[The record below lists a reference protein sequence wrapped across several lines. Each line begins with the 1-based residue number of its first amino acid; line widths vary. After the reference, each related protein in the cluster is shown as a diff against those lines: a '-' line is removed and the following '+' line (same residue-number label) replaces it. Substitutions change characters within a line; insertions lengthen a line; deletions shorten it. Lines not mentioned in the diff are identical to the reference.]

1 MPVHKHQGSR
11 NKDSSGSEA
20 ARALEGDGDSII
32 GCEGVDGAEQGASMA
47 AREAEGDDEDE
58 AMVGDE
64 NISMQMAGGGG
75 CVTAG
80 IKKKKPRRRAKGAG
94 NHSQRKDAARRDR
107 SEHARHET
115 SALPLGV

>member
-1 MPVHKHQGSR
+1 MHLFC
-11 NKDSSGSEA
+11 SSFKFKFKFK
-20 ARALEGDGDSII
+20 IP
-32 GCEGVDGAEQGASMA
+32 
-47 AREAEGDDEDE
+47 
-58 AMVGDE
+58 
-64 NISMQMAGGGG
+64 MQMAGGGG
-75 CVTAG
+75 GVTAG

>member
-1 MPVHKHQGSR
+1 MRDGAR
-11 NKDSSGSEA
+11 AGGSGSEA
-20 ARALEGDGDSII
+20 ARALEGDGDGVM

-58 AMVGDE
+58 AMAVDE
-64 NISMQMAGGGG
+64 NVSMQMAEGCGG
-75 CVTAG
+75 VTAG
-80 IKKKKPRRRAKGAG
+80 IKKKPRRRSKGAQCHG
-94 NHSQRKDAARRDR
+94 QQDRARRDR